1 MAHEMQYVHFV
12 RPEPIR
18 AEPSGA
24 EEGGRPSRRKDNLS
38 CCPKR
43 LSALRRR
50 RRRRPLRS
58 LEACYDVCSSFL
70 GLQRCTMSSRRVCV
84 SQCVP
89 RLHWE
94 IVRSPYATPT
104 QITCTLIRISTLSLI
119 GQTAVRTA
127 ELTSSHSE
135 LLTAIGNIRGAAAA
149 PHCLCRS

>member
-1 MAHEMQYVHFV
+1 MKCSTYISFARSRSE
-12 RPEPIR
+12 R
-18 AEPSGA
+18 SG
-24 EEGGRPSRRKDNLS
+24 GGRPSRRKDNLS

-84 SQCVP
+84 SHCVP

-104 QITCTLIRISTLSLI
+104 QITCTLDPFFNRS
-119 GQTAVRTA
+119 TAVRAA

-135 LLTAIGNIRGAAAA
+135 LLTAIGNIRAAAA
-149 PHCLCRS
+149 AAAAAALHCLCCS